1 MIALFVFLK
10 NSRNATNVYFAIL
23 VFFIG
28 LYPGFNYMALRDPLN
43 SLFWAKLILLSAI
56 PVGPMLYLF
65 VKTFPDNRFIVN
77 RLAKFFL
84 AWAFINIGLGFSG
97 LIFESVTIVNGVP
110 QIKPGPAIPSFG
122 LLQIFSLACGSSAL
136 FKKYRAATGVLKV
149 QLRYITYGITASF
162 GLTLLATLVL
172 PLTLNITMLLPISPL
187 FLLIAAVAIAY
198 SIVRHRLLDIRGVVA
213 RSVAYVLLILTMAAM
228 YALIIFGLTSFF
240 LADARPTMAQNGIY
254 ISLALVLAFTFQPL
268 RRFFEQIT
276 DKLLY
281 RDNYDSG
288 EVINGVTKVLASERN
303 LDKMLDD
310 SLGIICRRLRVGYA
324 QYVIFN
330 NDNVYKVA
338 HFGPLPHRLMT
349 KPSLD
354 KLGSHTLVIADELGH
369 GERKEVMDEHGVRV
383 AVRLRTRD
391 QFVGFLLLG
400 DKQSGDIY
408 SNQDLEVLEILSQEL
423 AIAILNAKAYA
434 EISRFNVTL
443 QEEVER
449 ATSKLRIANE
459 NLKALD
465 KTKDEFLSMA
475 SHQLRTP
482 LTTIKGYLS
491 MLTEGDAGP
500 LNKSQKEYLD
510 YATGGAQRMVGLIS
524 DLLNVT
530 RLSAGRFII
539 EKKPVDIVQ
548 IVEDEIRQLQN
559 HADNKNLQLEFVP
572 PKTKLPKV
580 ELDEGKTRQVIMNF
594 IDNAIYYTPK
604 GKVWVVLEAD
614 KDKYRLLVKDTGI
627 GVPPEAKE
635 KLFSKFF
642 RADNAQSIR
651 PDGTGLGLYL
661 AKRVVED
668 QGGKILFESQVGKG
682 STFGFEMPIKAEST
696 GKAAARAKE
705 AVTV

>member
-1 MIALFVFLK
+1 
-10 NSRNATNVYFAIL
+10 
-23 VFFIG
+23 
-28 LYPGFNYMALRDPLN
+28 
-43 SLFWAKLILLSAI
+43 
-56 PVGPMLYLF
+56 
-65 VKTFPDNRFIVN
+65 
-77 RLAKFFL
+77 
-84 AWAFINIGLGFSG
+84 
-97 LIFESVTIVNGVP
+97 
-110 QIKPGPAIPSFG
+110 
-122 LLQIFSLACGSSAL
+122 
-136 FKKYRAATGVLKV
+136 
-149 QLRYITYGITASF
+149 
-162 GLTLLATLVL
+162 
-172 PLTLNITMLLPISPL
+172 
-187 FLLIAAVAIAY
+187 
-198 SIVRHRLLDIRGVVA
+198 
-213 RSVAYVLLILTMAAM
+213 
-228 YALIIFGLTSFF
+228 
-240 LADARPTMAQNGIY
+240 
-254 ISLALVLAFTFQPL
+254 
-268 RRFFEQIT
+268 
-276 DKLLY
+276 
-281 RDNYDSG
+281 
-288 EVINGVTKVLASERN
+288 
-303 LDKMLDD
+303 
-310 SLGIICRRLRVGYA
+310 
-324 QYVIFN
+324 
-330 NDNVYKVA
+330 
-338 HFGPLPHRLMT
+338 
-349 KPSLD
+349 
-354 KLGSHTLVIADELGH
+354 
-369 GERKEVMDEHGVRV
+369 
-383 AVRLRTRD
+383 
-391 QFVGFLLLG
+391 
-400 DKQSGDIY
+400 
-408 SNQDLEVLEILSQEL
+408 
-423 AIAILNAKAYA
+423 
-434 EISRFNVTL
+434 
-443 QEEVER
+443 
-449 ATSKLRIANE
+449 
-459 NLKALD
+459 
-465 KTKDEFLSMA
+465 
-475 SHQLRTP
+475 
-482 LTTIKGYLS
+482 